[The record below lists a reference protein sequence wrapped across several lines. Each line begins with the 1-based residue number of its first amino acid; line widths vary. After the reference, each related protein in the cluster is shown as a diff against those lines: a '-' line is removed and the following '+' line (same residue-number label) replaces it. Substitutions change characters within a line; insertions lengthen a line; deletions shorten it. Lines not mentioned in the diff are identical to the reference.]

1 MKQIL
6 AVWVLMVLL
15 MTACEKKAVSPP
27 ERSETPSGPKVT
39 VEREQGE
46 RPRPLP
52 PEVKIKLKRDGND
65 NYSWELSSSDVDQI
79 LKVDG
84 KLKKGLGAERPK

>member
-1 MKQIL
+1 MKQIV
-6 AVWVLMVLL
+6 AVYFLMALL
-15 MTACEKKAVSPP
+15 IAACEKKAVSLP
-27 ERSETPSGPKVT
+27 ERSDAPSVPKVT

-46 RPRPLP
+46 RPKPLP
-52 PEVKIKLKRDGND
+52 PEVKIKLKRDGKE

-84 KLKKGLGAERPK
+84 KLRKGLGAERSK